1 VAAQTVLVLAAALTP
16 ASPSEMG
23 QLLLALLGHLE
34 RMVVSHSTGGAP
46 RRLEPLLAVV
56 VGARATRGEGNNGG
70 ALLWGRGGGDGG
82 L

>member
-46 RRLEPLLAVV
+46 RRLEPLLGRCWGEGNKEGPV
-56 VGARATRGEGNNGG
+56 VGARWR
-70 ALLWGRGGGDGG
+70 
-82 L
+82 